1 MKLVVGLGNP
11 GSRYAST
18 RHNVGRRVVET
29 VAHLSQALWKRSPS
43 LQAEWAEASEEE
55 IPFLLALPNCFM
67 NQSGG
72 PIRRL
77 IEHFN
82 LNFKTDLLVVV
93 DDVALP
99 LGRLRL
105 RASGQDGG
113 HLGLR
118 SIETALGSQSYARLR
133 VGIASTELI
142 EEPLEEYVLRRF
154 SREEEKAL
162 KEILDRA
169 AESCR
174 LWLTAPLARAMD
186 WTNRPS

>member
-11 GSRYAST
+11 GSRYAPT

-29 VAHLSQALWKRSPS
+29 AAQLTQASWKRSSS
-43 LQAEWAEASEEE
+43 LQAEWAAASEED
-55 IPFLLALPNCFM
+55 IPFLLALPHCFM

-72 PIRRL
+72 PVRRL
-77 IEHFN
+77 VEHFN
-82 LNFKTDLLVVV
+82 LDFKTDLLVVV
-93 DDVALP
+93 DDIALP

-118 SIETALGSQSYARLR
+118 SVETALGSRSYARLR
-133 VGIASTELI
+133 VGIAPAEPV
-142 EEPLEEYVLRRF
+142 EEPLEEYVLKRF
-154 SREEEKAL
+154 RREEEKDL

-174 LWLTAPLARAMD
+174 LWVTAPLARAMD
-186 WTNRPS
+186 WTNHPV